1 MIGPAGADRAVV
13 LARGLGTRMR
23 RAAPGTALDAEQA
36 AVAETGLKAMIP
48 VGRPFIDHVLGELA
62 EAGCRRICLVIGPEH
77 DVVREYYGR
86 KIALERLTVEFAVQ
100 AEPLGTAD
108 AVLAAEEWTGGE
120 PFLVLNSD
128 NLYPAGAL
136 AALRQA
142 SAPAVL
148 GFEREALIRGGNIPA
163 ERIARFALLDVD
175 ARGHLR
181 RILEKPGAD
190 EAAAFGPT
198 AMVSMNAWHFER
210 PIFDAC
216 RAIHPSARGELELTD
231 AVQWSI
237 DRAGVEFTV
246 VRSSAPVLDLS
257 GRDDIPAV
265 AARLAGREVR
275 L

>member
-1 MIGPAGADRAVV
+1 MSASGGADRAVV

-48 VGRPFIDHVLGELA
+48 VGRPFLDHVLGELA

-77 DVVREYYGR
+77 DVVREYYGE
-86 KIALERLTVEFAVQ
+86 KAALERLTVEFAVQ
-100 AEPLGTAD
+100 AEPRGTAD
-108 AVLAAEEWTGGE
+108 AVLAAEERTEGE

-128 NLYPAGAL
+128 NLYPAEALGAL
-136 AALRQA
+136 RVAP
-142 SAPAVL
+142 APAVL
-148 GFEREALIRGGNIPA
+148 GFEREALVRGGNIPA
-163 ERIARFALLDVD
+163 ERIARFALLDVT
-175 ARGHLR
+175 AAGRLR
-181 RILEKPGAD
+181 RVIEKPGAE
-190 EAAAFGPT
+190 EAAAFGAD
-198 AMVSMNAWHFER
+198 AMVSMNAWLFDET
-210 PIFDAC
+210 IFDAC
-216 RAIHPSARGELELTD
+216 RAIHPSPRGELELTD

-237 DRAGVEFTV
+237 DEAGAAFTV
-246 VRSSAPVLDLS
+246 VRSSAPVLDMS